1 MLICG
6 RCCRQHLPSTP
17 APWYAD
23 HPVGDLAVVMEPNY
37 NYLGSDKHAFFP
49 HEPPIDSAAAAAIA
63 RENSKRLRTMLSV
76 DDLIRDVR
84 EYLIQQDEWDNTV
97 MLYTS
102 GAGTDYRPCS
112 LRPQSL

>member
-1 MLICG
+1 
-6 RCCRQHLPSTP
+6 
-17 APWYAD
+17 
-23 HPVGDLAVVMEPNY
+23 
-37 NYLGSDKHAFFP
+37 
-49 HEPPIDSAAAAAIA
+49 
-63 RENSKRLRTMLSV
+63 MLSV

-102 GAGTDYRPCS
+102 GEGTDYRPCS

>member
-1 MLICG
+1 MARSWSYSFRKTVLAVGHAACATSVA
-6 RCCRQHLPSTP
+6 PP
-17 APWYAD
+17 APSAEATAD
-23 HPVGDLAVVMEPNY
+23 SA
-37 NYLGSDKHAFFP
+37 SACA
-49 HEPPIDSAAAAAIA
+49 DSAAAAAIA

-102 GAGTDYRPCS
+102 GEA
-112 LRPQSL
+112 

>member
-1 MLICG
+1 
-6 RCCRQHLPSTP
+6 
-17 APWYAD
+17 
-23 HPVGDLAVVMEPNY
+23 MEPNY

-49 HEPPIDSAAAAAIA
+49 HEPPIDSADAAAIA